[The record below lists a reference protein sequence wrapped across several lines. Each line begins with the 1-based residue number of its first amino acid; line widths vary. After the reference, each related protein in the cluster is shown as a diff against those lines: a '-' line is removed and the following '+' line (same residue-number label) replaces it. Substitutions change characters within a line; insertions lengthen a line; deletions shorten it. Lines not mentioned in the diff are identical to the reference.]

1 MFLKQWGSV
10 FFAMIAIV
18 FFFLL
23 AWNIICFC
31 GSFYKIQHFMENILS
46 IVWLWFCVWFL
57 FSLFLPF
64 LLLSLPP
71 SLPLS
76 FVLFVLSVK
85 NQDPCASTLGS
96 LSDGSPFL
104 NWNYLASITV
114 RMSILKLPIPLR
126 LFLYISLS
134 IFSLWFFY
142 SALVKY
148 GLHVWFAASLFPN
161 RLQIPSIDSNWAWN
175 LS

>member
-1 MFLKQWGSV
+1 MCFLNSGVQCFLLWLL
-10 FFAMIAIV
+10 
-18 FFFLL
+18 FFFLP
-23 AWNIICFC
+23 AWNIICFY
-31 GSFYKIQHFMENILS
+31 GSFYKIQHFLENILS
-46 IVWLWFCVWFL
+46 IVWLWFVVWFL
-57 FSLFLPF
+57 FSPFLPF

-71 SLPLS
+71 SLFLS
-76 FVLFVLSVK
+76 FCLFLSVK
-85 NQDPCASTLGS
+85 NQDPYVSLGS
-96 LSDGSPFL
+96 LLDGSPFL

-126 LFLYISLS
+126 LFLYISLN

-148 GLHVWFAASLFPN
+148 VLHVWFAAFLFPN
-161 RLQIPSIDSNWAWN
+161 RFQIPSIDSNWAWN